1 MWGIELD
8 RQSDMPIKRQIYE
21 AFKQR
26 MMNGILKEGDAMPS
40 TRELASALSVSR
52 STVCEAYDML
62 TAEGFI
68 IAHQGAPTR
77 VAPGLTVAE
86 SREPKVRRKARSEKK
101 FAADFKTGQPDLR
114 EFPRYSFEQG
124 LKKAVAELS
133 LSSFGYSGAQGSLPL
148 REEIAAYLYRS
159 RGIKADPQD
168 IFITAGATHALHVIA
183 ELLREQS
190 SRIAV
195 EDPCHTGMLN
205 TFMQR
210 GFMPIPV
217 CVDEKGM
224 QTNRLEEMHGCPVYV
239 TPSHQFPLGGILQA
253 TRRAALI
260 RFARDN
266 ESYIIEDDYDSE
278 FRYAGEPI
286 APLYAMDPQRVIY
299 VGTFSKVLYP
309 ALRVGYVILPL
320 KLQKQWVKLRTYTD
334 VQNPVFEQAALTD
347 FLQTRRLNRHIQKM
361 RKLYGTRRGALLQSL
376 GDAFGDTWR
385 PWGDA
390 AGLHIAVQFSG
401 LRFDENVEAICREHG
416 VRISSVARYCIGK
429 GHHEDK
435 LLLGYGHLNND
446 EIEKGV
452 RLLCIAMCGYLPQI

>member
-1 MWGIELD
+1 MWGIELN
-8 RQSDMPIKRQIYE
+8 RQSDVPIKRQIYE

-26 MMNGILKEGDAMPS
+26 MMNGSLKEGEAMPS

-62 TAEGFI
+62 LAEGFI

-77 VAPGLTVAE
+77 VAPGLTVDEA
-86 SREPKVRRKARSEKK
+86 PLQKPRRKPKREKAY
-101 FAADFKTGQPDLR
+101 AADFKTGQPDLR
-114 EFPRYSFEQG
+114 EFPRFSFEQC
-124 LKKAVAELS
+124 LKKATSELS
-133 LSSFGYSGAQGSLPL
+133 LASFGYSGAQGSPPL

-183 ELLREQS
+183 ELLREKS
-190 SRIAV
+190 NDILI
-195 EDPCHTGMLN
+195 EDPCHTGMLQA
-205 TFMQR
+205 FMLR
-210 GFMPIPV
+210 GYMPIPV
-217 CVDEKGM
+217 PVDEAGI
-224 QTNRLEEMHGCPVYV
+224 QTDELEGMHGCPVYV
-239 TPSHQFPLGGILQA
+239 TPSHQFPLGGILSA

-260 RFARDN
+260 RFARAN
-266 ESYIIEDDYDSE
+266 ESHIIEDDYDSE
-278 FRYAGEPI
+278 FRYEGEPI
-286 APLYAMDPQRVIY
+286 VPLYTMDPQHVIY

-309 ALRVGYVILPL
+309 ALRIGYVILPRG
-320 KLQKQWVKLRTYTD
+320 LQKRWIQLRTYTD

-347 FLQTRRLNRHIQKM
+347 FLQTRRLDRHIQKM
-361 RKLYGTRRGALLQSL
+361 RKLYGTRRHMLLKSL

-390 AGLHIAVQFSG
+390 AGLHIAVQFEG
-401 LRFDENVEAICREHG
+401 LRFDENVEAICREQG
-416 VRISSVARYCIGK
+416 VRISSVARYCIEK
-429 GHHEDK
+429 GQHEDK
-435 LLLGYGHLNND
+435 LLLGYGHLNSD